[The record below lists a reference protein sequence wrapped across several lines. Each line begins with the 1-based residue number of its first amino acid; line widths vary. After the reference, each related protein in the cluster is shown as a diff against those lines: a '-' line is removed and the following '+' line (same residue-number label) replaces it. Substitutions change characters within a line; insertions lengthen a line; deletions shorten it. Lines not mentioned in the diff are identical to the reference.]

1 MALTVYADASLLVPL
16 FTTDALSDR
25 ADAWFEAH
33 RPAVLLGDFA
43 AAEFA
48 SAVARKTRTAELSTD
63 EARSAFS
70 AFDAWAS
77 QQAARVQVSPTDVAL
92 AESFIRRLD
101 LNLRAPDAIHIAIAL
116 RLDADLATFDERMA
130 DCARLLGCRVVDF

>member
-1 MALTVYADASLLVPL
+1 MSVCLDASVIVPL
-16 FTTDALSDR
+16 FTRDAFTDR
-25 ADAWFEAH
+25 ARFYLRSV
-33 RPAVLLGDFA
+33 RPALTVSDFA
-43 AAEFA
+43 SAEFA
-48 SAVARKTRTAELSTD
+48 SAVARKVRIEHLSH
-63 EARSAFS
+63 EESRAAF
-70 AFDAWAS
+70 ATFDVWMTSEVVRAQTLPADIS
-77 QQAARVQVSPTDVAL
+77 T